1 MVLLILISKWD
12 DYNLSSLDLCCS
24 PTGRYLE
31 DDALNYTKHDEL
43 DDCTLCEANYY
54 GPKEGASQS
63 SDCRACASGKFSAE
77 GAESCVQC
85 SSGTFQNQS
94 TLNCQNCT
102 TVRQDLPNLLRLCFI
117 MDVVMLTM
125 IRLRIL

>member
-1 MVLLILISKWD
+1 MQLVVRLLGPVCSTLMLISKWD
-12 DYNLSSLDLCCS
+12 EYNLSSLDLCCS

-54 GPKEGASQS
+54 GPKEGAYQS

-94 TLNCQNCT
+94 TLNCDNCT
-102 TVRQDLPNLLRLCFI
+102 RVRLSYL
-117 MDVVMLTM
+117 VVFMFHNG
-125 IRLRIL
+125 